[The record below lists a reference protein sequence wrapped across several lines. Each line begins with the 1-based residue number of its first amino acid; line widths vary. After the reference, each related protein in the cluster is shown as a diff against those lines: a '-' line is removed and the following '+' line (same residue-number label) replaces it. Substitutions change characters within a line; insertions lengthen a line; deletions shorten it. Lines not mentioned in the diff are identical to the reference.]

1 MSTTHRDNKA
11 DISWTEVSVEVALRL
26 IVGGCLLITETAK
39 TPFVR
44 LVQPSDW
51 HYYSFPFKQ
60 HELVPAWLLLV
71 IVIIVPALV
80 VGMLAFSVYTWRKQF
95 IGDHPPLAKDCL
107 DSFLSYSLGLLFTFL
122 LTVAIK
128 KTYGYLRP
136 DFLSRCFPHGW
147 NVTDLSPIPQCS
159 SDASAKVITD
169 GRMSFPSG
177 HSAVSFCCFT
187 FCSLYSFAK
196 LYSLRHKNIGAL
208 PLVVAIGFFIPPIVI
223 AISRTADY
231 RHHYQDIMAGAT
243 LGIIVQLS
251 CYRYY
256 APFSYNNGAVQEEY
270 RSSTL
275 KEGEESRAID
285 LDV

>member
-95 IGDHPPLAKDCL
+95 IGAHPPLAKDCL

-136 DFLSRCFPHGW
+136 DFLSRCF
-147 NVTDLSPIPQCS
+147 S
-159 SDASAKVITD
+159 SW
-169 GRMSFPSG
+169 ME
-177 HSAVSFCCFT
+177 
-187 FCSLYSFAK
+187 
-196 LYSLRHKNIGAL
+196 RH
-208 PLVVAIGFFIPPIVI
+208 
-223 AISRTADY
+223 
-231 RHHYQDIMAGAT
+231 
-243 LGIIVQLS
+243 
-251 CYRYY
+251 
-256 APFSYNNGAVQEEY
+256 
-270 RSSTL
+270 
-275 KEGEESRAID
+275 
-285 LDV
+285 